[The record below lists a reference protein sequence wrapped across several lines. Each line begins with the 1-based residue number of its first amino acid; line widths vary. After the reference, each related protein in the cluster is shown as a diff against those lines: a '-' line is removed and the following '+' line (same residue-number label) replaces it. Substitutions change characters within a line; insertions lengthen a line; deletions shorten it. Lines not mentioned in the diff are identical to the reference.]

1 MAFNCARR
9 CARASGRSDGQG
21 RDKSDVKKS
30 SPVTRV
36 TGGVSAWRCGS
47 AAAIIHSPYMASP
60 TSKGIFALNRFSIT
74 RVSKGLLLCALGASY
89 TAVGSESAPSANPIV
104 VELRRGHCDEASKL
118 INPDVKSNDR
128 ESAFIAGRLLDEGVC
143 VRSDPEAAAH
153 FFAKAAELGDRNGA
167 LDFAAKVG
175 LGQGVEQDYQRAG
188 DLCRAAGVDPK
199 SRMSSY
205 SLGYAC
211 TVRGV
216 AGKLLRE
223 TLPTA
228 SFRPMAGAV
237 ALVEFTP
244 STGQLHIRATPHV
257 ASGEAHTG
265 SLVGHP
271 LINADKEIGKA
282 WRDAVAAAPPPDKT
296 RLDNAAVELPVD
308 VDMTFELERKA
319 APPEELAKPLFQGD
333 IHATTAHP
341 N

>member
-1 MAFNCARR
+1 MAA
-9 CARASGRSDGQG
+9 
-21 RDKSDVKKS
+21 
-30 SPVTRV
+30 
-36 TGGVSAWRCGS
+36 
-47 AAAIIHSPYMASP
+47 P
-60 TSKGIFALNRFSIT
+60 TSKGIFALNTLNST
-74 RVSKGLLLCALGASY
+74 RVSKGLLLAALATSY
-89 TAVGSESAPSANPIV
+89 AAVGSESALSANPIV

-118 INPDVKSNDR
+118 INPEVKSNDR
-128 ESAFIAGRLLDEGVC
+128 ESAFIAGRLLDEGIC
-143 VRSDPEAAAH
+143 VRPDPEAAAH

-188 DLCRAAGVDPK
+188 DLCRAAGVGPK
-199 SRMSSY
+199 SRMNSY

-223 TLPTA
+223 SLPTA
-228 SFRPMAGAV
+228 AFRPMTGAV

-244 STGQLHIRATPHV
+244 ATGQLHIRATPHV

-271 LINADKEIGKA
+271 LINADKEIGRA
-282 WRDAVAAAPPPDKT
+282 WRDAVAAAPPPDKA
-296 RLDNAAVELPVD
+296 RLDAEAVELPVD
-308 VDMTFELERKA
+308 VDMTYELERKA
-319 APPEELAKPLFQGD
+319 PTPQELDQPMFHGD

>member
-1 MAFNCARR
+1 MRR
-9 CARASGRSDGQG
+9 PKQ
-21 RDKSDVKKS
+21 SDVKKS
-30 SPVTRV
+30 SLVTRL
-36 TGGVSAWRCGS
+36 TGDVSARRCGS
-47 AAAIIHSPYMASP
+47 AAAVIHSPRMALP
-60 TSKGIFALNRFSIT
+60 KSKGIFALNTFNIT
-74 RVSKGLLLCALGASY
+74 RVSKGLLLASLAASY
-89 TAVGSESAPSANPIV
+89 TAVGSESALSANPIV

-143 VRSDPEAAAH
+143 VQSDPDAAAH

-199 SRMSSY
+199 NRMTSY

-237 ALVEFTP
+237 ALVVFTP
-244 STGQLHIRATPHV
+244 STGQLQIRTTPHV
-257 ASGEAHTG
+257 ASG
-265 SLVGHP
+265 VRCWP
-271 LINADKEIGKA
+271 
-282 WRDAVAAAPPPDKT
+282 R
-296 RLDNAAVELPVD
+296 
-308 VDMTFELERKA
+308 
-319 APPEELAKPLFQGD
+319 
-333 IHATTAHP
+333 
-341 N
+341 